1 MWHPL
6 RVPPFPSPSHPTRAA
21 GAACAR
27 ALQPQTPASARG
39 RRVAPKLQPETRIAI
54 S

>member
-1 MWHPL
+1 MWHPS
-6 RVPPFPSPSHPTRAA
+6 RVPPSSSPSHPTRAV
-21 GAACAR
+21 AACAR

-39 RRVAPKLQPETRIAI
+39 RRVAPKLFPETRIAI